1 MSERRVTRAEL
12 VKALASIGV
21 HARSGNGYAGM
32 HRADSAAI
40 VAVDMWGAHVA
51 LNGER
56 DASNVSLIVQVDE
69 LEPPK

>member
-21 HARSGNGYAGM
+21 HARPGNGFDGM

-40 VAVDMWGAHVA
+40 VAVDMWGTHRA

-56 DASNVSLIVQVDE
+56 DDSNTALIVQV
-69 LEPPK
+69 EPEPSK